1 MITKQ
6 QSDFLKLIALCAMV
20 LDHIGFYLLPELVE
34 LRAIGRIAFPI
45 FAYQLTIG
53 YSMTSSKKDYFYR
66 LIIVG
71 LVSQIPHYFLSNEL
85 YLNIL
90 FTLALGV
97 LALYSIDKKKYYYLF
112 LIIPLSFL
120 CSYSVYGILIIL
132 IFYIFKGATQFGLF
146 SFSTILYSLYVL
158 WPIQA
163 FALFAFP
170 IITNPVFKITLP
182 KNFFYIFYPAHL
194 LVILLI
200 KKLTIG

>member
-112 LIIPLSFL
+112 D
-120 CSYSVYGILIIL
+120 
-132 IFYIFKGATQFGLF
+132 
-146 SFSTILYSLYVL
+146 STRLYVL
-158 WPIQA
+158 IPDSISKFNPEFIYEDSKGYPFLSLNDEKVEIDIDTTNSLYMVNDTKNLTNENKA
-163 FALFAFP
+163 
-170 IITNPVFKITLP
+170 ITT
-182 KNFFYIFYPAHL
+182 KNKK
-194 LVILLI
+194 VIKSKV
-200 KKLTIG
+200 KKRTKSTTKSKK